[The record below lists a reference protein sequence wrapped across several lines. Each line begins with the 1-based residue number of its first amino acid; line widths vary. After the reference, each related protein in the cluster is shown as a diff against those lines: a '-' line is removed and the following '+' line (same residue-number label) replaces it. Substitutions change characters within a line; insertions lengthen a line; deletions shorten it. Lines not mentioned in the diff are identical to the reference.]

1 MNSRRSSFSEVFWK
15 TNPKNS
21 ENQWMT
27 ASPAMK
33 EYKNNVFITYSF
45 SVVLEKKKR
54 REINLFVHN
63 APFLCPR
70 KHQKICECGIILFA
84 SNVPFLY
91 PLKVSEN
98 FTVFWCFQG
107 VEKRCIGNKWVNTAL
122 IDLTLFTPMFPK
134 LRPEKWNSVPS
145 HLKHA
150 ESVKSEHFLSPDR
163 QTCAKWG

>member
-1 MNSRRSSFSEVFWK
+1 MNDCFSSNERIQKQCIHNLLVFGG
-15 TNPKNS
+15 
-21 ENQWMT
+21 
-27 ASPAMK
+27 AR
-33 EYKNNVFITYSF
+33 
-45 SVVLEKKKR
+45 KKKR
-54 REINLFVHN
+54 REINPFVHN

-70 KHQKICECGIILFA
+70 KHQKIYECGIILFA

-134 LRPEKWNSVPS
+134 LRPEKWNSVPC

-163 QTCAKWG
+163 QTCVKWG